1 MFSPLFLLSLERND
15 LLAVVTRHSSA
26 SGCFRHAKANPE
38 SLPQKLAE
46 VRRRRQTLAPE
57 TATKRTRWATTKRT
71 PWTTSE
77 IEQRPIRRTRNVR
90 KRTRERRIITRLA
103 QDQIGVE
110 CGLLQVCRTQS

>member
-15 LLAVVTRHSSA
+15 LLAVVTRHGSA
-26 SGCFRHAKANPE
+26 SGCFRNAKANAE

-46 VRRRRQTLAPE
+46 IRRRRQTFAPQ

-77 IEQRPIRRTRNVR
+77 IEQRPIRRTRNIR
-90 KRTRERRIITRLA
+90 KRTRERRIVTRLA
-103 QDQIGVE
+103 QDEIRADY
-110 CGLLQVCRTQS
+110 GLLQ